1 MSTDVVIVCP
11 ACEQSVI
18 PIKRRAPS
26 VKVTTENGSTPYS
39 APSIGF
45 GWFCPNDS
53 CKCRLDKQVEQA
65 QQEAAAD
72 EPKVDVLPANE
83 SEQEE
88 PKPRPVPRLVKV
100 SPVKQSEKVD
110 LFTQIRQAHERALHE
125 ERELTERLAKVRED
139 RERLDRLVQAM
150 DGMQPTA
157 IAAE

>member
-1 MSTDVVIVCP
+1 MNTDVVIVCP

-18 PIKRRAPS
+18 PTKRRAPS

-72 EPKVDVLPANE
+72 EPKVEVLPDE
-83 SEQEE
+83 TEQKE
-88 PKPRPVPRLVKV
+88 PKPTPKLVKV
-100 SPVKQSEKVD
+100 PPVKQVEKVD
-110 LFTQIRQAHERALHE
+110 LFAQIRQAHDRAKSE
-125 ERELTERLAKVRED
+125 ERDLTERLTKVREE
-139 RERLDRLVQAM
+139 REKLDRLIRAM
-150 DGMQPTA
+150 DGMEPEVV
-157 IAAE
+157 AAE